1 MTQVAL
7 FVDFEAIPE
16 RSQDFDALIRR
27 HAAATLEEEDGCL
40 AFTVGID
47 REAPNHFWLFE
58 LYTDDAALAYH
69 RNSARLLKFREDV
82 KPLVRGLQRV
92 EADIQT
98 P

>member
-1 MTQVAL
+1 M
-7 FVDFEAIPE
+7 
-16 RSQDFDALIRR
+16 
-27 HAAATLEEEDGCL
+27 
-40 AFTVGID
+40 GID

-58 LYTDDAALAYH
+58 LYTDDATLAYH